1 MHPHWY
7 AASHKIQRRVIS
19 HFIYLLN
26 LENATPTPSLA
37 SPTSPLSAF
46 EGEVNDTFSTH
57 DIGAILRWGLRH
69 VEIEGNS
76 FGTDDAWYKTF
87 LESEGA
93 AGYPPK
99 AFSDK
104 LAPLLPTAH
113 LQLLIATLEIF
124 SSLAAHSE
132 VNGTSGSKLCKLFG
146 LWLQTAR
153 RIEDNDDWK
162 NILCKVGVNRLNA
175 LILVVITKL
184 GTCLTYIVV

>member
-46 EGEVNDTFSTH
+46 EGEVSDTFSTH

-76 FGTDDAWYKTF
+76 FGTNDAWYKTF

-104 LAPLLPTAH
+104 LATTA
-113 LQLLIATLEIF
+113 
-124 SSLAAHSE
+124 SD
-132 VNGTSGSKLCKLFG
+132 GTSSVTYGHSRNLLFIG
-146 LWLQTAR
+146 CSFR
-153 RIEDNDDWK
+153 S
-162 NILCKVGVNRLNA
+162 
-175 LILVVITKL
+175 
-184 GTCLTYIVV
+184 